1 MSKKAIFSLILFLG
15 KRASSF
21 SKAAD
26 RYYITDTLG
35 SISLATLVLTFSIVF
50 TLNFSPL
57 YNSEIKAQNISETT
71 GYSQE
76 EIQANYKA
84 LIKWNS
90 ILSKGPLKFPTM
102 IMSDGGRQHF
112 VEVKRIFI
120 AVQIAHIISSAL
132 CIILL
137 VRRRKKSWIILM
149 GGGAAAAATPVLAG
163 ATFLIMG
170 WDRFFVLFHQ
180 LMFDNE
186 LWLFDAKTDPIIR
199 ILPDSFFLHCLFMI
213 VGITIF
219 LAVALFILGVV
230 LRRRKTRD
238 ISVTQ

>member
-1 MSKKAIFSLILFLG
+1 MGKRTIISLLLFTG
-15 KRASSF
+15 KRAASF

-26 RYYITDTLG
+26 KYYITDILG
-35 SISLATLVLTFSIVF
+35 GLSLATLILSFSIVF
-50 TLNFSPL
+50 TLNFTPL
-57 YNSEIKAQNISETT
+57 YNSEIKTQQIPETT

-76 EIQANYKA
+76 EIRANYTT

-102 IMSDGGRQHF
+102 IMSDDGREHF

-120 AVQIAHIISSAL
+120 AIQIAHIASSAL
-132 CIILL
+132 CLIFL

-149 GGGAAAAATPVLAG
+149 GGGAAAAAVPIIAG
-163 ATFLIMG
+163 IVFLIMG
-170 WDRFFVLFHQ
+170 WDRFFVFFHQ

-199 ILPDSFFLHCLFMI
+199 ILPDSFFMHCMFMI
-213 VGITIF
+213 VGLIFF
-219 LAVALFILGVV
+219 LALSLFILGFI
-230 LRRRKTRD
+230 LRRRKHKQIPD
-238 ISVTQ
+238 SQ